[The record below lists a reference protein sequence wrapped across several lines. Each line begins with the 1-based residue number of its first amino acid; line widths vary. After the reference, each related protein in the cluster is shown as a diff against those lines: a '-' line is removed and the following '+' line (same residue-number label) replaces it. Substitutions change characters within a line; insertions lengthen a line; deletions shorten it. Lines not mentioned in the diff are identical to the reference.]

1 MCFIFLEVV
10 IITFR
15 ATKVSGQIEITYI
28 GRSDC
33 VGLVFLCYVVFAWV
47 YLNLMKRE
55 FEMIYRGQ
63 TKDPI
68 GQHDAGAVGTADRG
82 VSSTAQA
89 VGRVG
94 VRHAGDARRPP
105 RPRHAQNHRET
116 RTIPIVNE
124 RKQTTHRHTRL
135 RNDR

>member
-1 MCFIFLEVV
+1 
-10 IITFR
+10 
-15 ATKVSGQIEITYI
+15 
-28 GRSDC
+28 
-33 VGLVFLCYVVFAWV
+33 
-47 YLNLMKRE
+47 MKRE

-124 RKQTTHRHTRL
+124 RKQTSTHATEKWQMTDVIYAMQVALTLLSRSL
-135 RNDR
+135 RNFKPIIV